1 MMSLKTPLPALLAAA
16 ALAGCAGMNTIESDV
31 STFSKWPV
39 DRKPSTYTFE
49 RLPSQQAR
57 AKEQDRLEAVARAAV
72 EASGFQPA
80 ADPATADVTV
90 QLGARASRMDRSP
103 YDDPLWWRGGLYY
116 SRYGRYPYAGPYY
129 GPYYGP
135 GLAYRFDTPRYDR
148 EVVVLFRDR
157 QSGEPLYEARA
168 ENDGNTPGS
177 KDLLAAMFRAAMMD
191 FPSTGV
197 NPRRVTV
204 PLAP

>member
-1 MMSLKTPLPALLAAA
+1 MMMPFKTTLPALLLAAT
-16 ALAGCAGMNTIESDV
+16 LAGCAGMNTVESDV
-31 STFSKWPV
+31 STFSKWPA
-39 DRKPSTYTFE
+39 DRKPATYTFE

-57 AKEQDRLEAVARAAV
+57 AKEQDRLEALARAAV
-72 EASGFQPA
+72 EASGFQRA
-80 ADPATADVTV
+80 ADPASADVTV
-90 QLGARASRMDRSP
+90 QIGARASRMDRSP

-116 SRYGRYPYAGPYY
+116 SRYGRYPFAGPYY

-135 GLAYRFDTPRYDR
+135 GMRFDTPRYDR
-148 EVVVLFRDR
+148 EVVVLIRDR

-177 KDLLAAMFRAAMMD
+177 KDLLGAMFRAAMVD
-191 FPSTGV
+191 FPASGV